1 MIEERILLPILERY
15 FGHEDLSLMKSGWVG
30 KERVASIGKM
40 EIVIYSWDHN
50 PPHFH
55 VRSKDGKID
64 AKFLIENGDFMSG
77 VISTK
82 DEERI
87 KAFYSD
93 IKTRMVME
101 MIWNKRNA

>member
-15 FGHEDLSLMKSGWVG
+15 FGSDDLSLMKSGWVG

-40 EIVIYSWDHN
+40 EIVIYSRDHN

-77 VISTK
+77 VISRK
-82 DEERI
+82 DEECI

-93 IKTRMVME
+93 IKTKMVME